1 MPITTTP
8 DPLAVIRPVTK
19 VITVSKVRPANT
31 TTYAAGQIVAESTS
45 AATLWAF
52 ASVARA
58 NGLGLILQSLTLVD
72 SVAQSLKPDFELWLF
87 DTAPSTTSQND
98 AQAWAPTDAEMKFC
112 LGYVALS
119 SGAFKVAGSN
129 GVIAAEG
136 IAKPLQCAAGSTT
149 IYGVL
154 VVRNAYIPAS
164 AEELT
169 LRMTVVQD

>member
-1 MPITTTP
+1 MAIQILP
-8 DPLAVIRPVTK
+8 DPLSLLRPVTK

-45 AATLWAF
+45 AATVWVF
-52 ASVARA
+52 TGVART

-72 SVAQSLKPDFELWLF
+72 SVAQSLKPDLELWLF

-98 AQAWAPTDAEMKFC
+98 AQAWAPTDAEMKLC
-112 LGYVALS
+112 LGYVTLAT
-119 SGAFKVAGSN
+119 GAFKVAGSN

-136 IAKPLQCAAGSTT
+136 IAKPLQCATGSTT
-149 IYGVL
+149 LYGVL

-169 LRMTVVQD
+169 LRMIVVQD